1 MITWWRCFGLVVIM
15 AVLATVIACGGSE
28 DGGIGTRP
36 VAGITVVGQGQASA
50 KPDAVTIRLFIG
62 SEGQFGLR
70 GPVPVPPPPSP
81 DSEAVVPE
89 FEPMRPEFEFITRE
103 DLEPVLQALRVR
115 GVADQDIVVSPL
127 GENFGPSPSTE
138 VVFPWPRPS
147 DVAQALEVVQEALR
161 EESRLS
167 LQRVSTIFTVNDCEA
182 LESQAREKALLD
194 AKALAEDIARKAGVQ
209 LGSIVTIV
217 EFPAVPFSFLVM
229 LPGGSCAE
237 LESGSQAF
245 FTGAPSA
252 TVNSPS
258 VVEVST
264 NLQVTYGLV
273 N

>member
-81 DSEAVVPE
+81 DSEVVV
-89 FEPMRPEFEFITRE
+89 PEFEFITRE
-103 DLEPVLQALRVR
+103 DLEPVLRALRDR
-115 GVADQDIVVSPL
+115 GVADQDIAVSPL
-127 GENFGPSPSTE
+127 GENFGPSPLTE

-147 DVAQALEVVQEALR
+147 DVAQALEVVQDALR

>member
-1 MITWWRCFGLVVIM
+1 MLWVGSDNGGVGDSYRMRRLRRWRNWHETSSGDHR
-15 AVLATVIACGGSE
+15 CG
-28 DGGIGTRP
+28 P
-36 VAGITVVGQGQASA
+36 GQASA

-70 GPVPVPPPPSP
+70 GPVPVPAAPPP
-81 DSEAVVPE
+81 DSEVVVPE
-89 FEPMRPEFEFITRE
+89 FEPMRPEFELITRE
-103 DLEPVLQALRVR
+103 DLEPLLQALRVR
-115 GVADQDIVVSPL
+115 GVADQDIAVSPL
-127 GENFGPSPSTE
+127 GDTFGPSPSTE

-161 EESRLS
+161 GESRLS
-167 LQRVSTIFTVNDCEA
+167 LQRVSTIYTVNDCEA

-229 LPGGSCAE
+229 LPGGSCAD

-264 NLQVTYGLV
+264 NLQVPYGWV